1 MLSCVLGCVPSCGHS
16 RGPDR
21 VLGCRVRRKTASP
34 FLQLLCLL
42 CLLAVAPACA
52 QAQPRP
58 PVPAAASASS
68 AAAVSVS
75 LLTVD
80 GPIGPA
86 YADYVERG
94 IARAARD
101 RRALVVLQLD
111 TPGGLDT
118 AMRSTIR
125 AILAA
130 PLPVACFV
138 APSGARAASAGT
150 YILYACHIAAMA
162 PGTNLGAATPV
173 QVGPAGPGPPD
184 NGKDKAPSAMEAK
197 AVNDAAAYIRGLAH
211 LRGRNADW
219 AEKSVRQSLSLSAG
233 DALAAGVVDIVARDL
248 AQLLALADGRVVRV
262 RNADWRVAV
271 AGAAVLDAAP
281 DWHTRLLAVI
291 TNPSVALILLTVGM
305 YGLLFEFMSPGAV
318 LPGVMGAICLL
329 LGLYGM
335 QLLPINY
342 SGLALI
348 CFGLACM
355 VAEAFLPSFGVIG
368 LGGVIAFVIGALLL
382 MDSEAPGFGM
392 PLGFVASVGITAALL
407 VGATAQVALRT
418 RRRPAPG
425 VTAGLEGEIAEML
438 DDAVRE
444 GWANVGGETWRV
456 VSDTPLREPQRVRV
470 VGRSGRVLRV
480 VPHDAAASARA
491 PPPG

>member
-1 MLSCVLGCVPSCGHS
+1 MAG
-16 RGPDR
+16 RA
-21 VLGCRVRRKTASP
+21 VRRKTASS
-34 FLQLLCLL
+34 FLQLLCLV
-42 CLLAVAPACA
+42 CLLALAPACA
-52 QAQPRP
+52 QAQSRP
-58 PVPAAASASS
+58 SAPASVASS
-68 AAAVSVS
+68 VTPSVGASTAVSVS
-75 LLTVD
+75 LLTID

-94 IARAARD
+94 IARAARQ
-101 RRALVVLQLD
+101 RRSLVVLQLD

-162 PGTNLGAATPV
+162 PSTNLGAATPV
-173 QVGPAGPGPPD
+173 QVGPGGPDPPAA
-184 NGKDKAPSAMEAK
+184 GKDKAPSAMEAK
-197 AVNDAAAYIRGLAH
+197 AVNDAAAYIRGLAQ

-233 DALAAGVVDIVARDL
+233 DALAAGVIDLVARDV

-262 RNADWRVAV
+262 RNADWTVQV
-271 AGAAVLDAAP
+271 AGAGVLDAAP
-281 DWHTRLLAVI
+281 DWRTRFLAVI
-291 TNPSVALILLTVGM
+291 ANPSVALILLTVGM

-318 LPGVMGAICLL
+318 LPGVVGAICLL

-348 CFGLACM
+348 LFGLACM

-368 LGGVIAFVIGALLL
+368 LGGVLAFVIGALLL

-438 DDAVRE
+438 RDAVRE

-456 VSDTPLREPQRVRV
+456 VTDTPLHERQRVRV

-480 VPHDAAASARA
+480 VPFDASNSARA
-491 PPPG
+491 PPAGKM